1 MNDGSTSPHP
11 LHLVPRSNDWQRVWC
26 VGANNSIAG
35 ENGSDLRLK
44 VLPGQH
50 GNFASLKSILTQLKS
65 LGNSEQRAEF
75 ARIDHYLEDVSPD
88 ASTGDNANHGKLLT
102 DSVAFAILRR
112 ISRESVYTA
121 RVIDL
126 SARIINTTL
135 SHLPSCKRVHVE
147 DIDRLDRLTLKVL
160 ARAMLLLEPAHKF
173 SWVWHSASDPTATG
187 DGGGENI
194 FLASRSQLLRQLIG
208 ILSPRLEYHSTTSA
222 LISSDVQND
231 EVSTYDISAALV
243 LQNYDACF
251 LWCST
256 LIRNGCNGEVD
267 EVLRLMALAATNVG
281 RLEEALGFLHAAEGK
296 CISRPRLA
304 HLLYL
309 QGLIEAKR
317 RYDLSSSNAHY
328 QRGLATLDAEKVES
342 DAVRLERAWL
352 FNGLALNEAI
362 LWRRSPTR
370 TEHYER
376 AFNLVRNA
384 FDLVRDREDAA
395 ATYLKFNLLSNS
407 AFLLEMSGKYD
418 LAIDVLD
425 KVFDFTP
432 EQLRSEYHRLRSNVD
447 YRVGILHYR
456 AGRLKDAYRYLQV
469 AAEHDD
475 ALQSWYTSE
484 RILRAIG
491 IVALDLGTVSEAIA
505 AFTKGL
511 EMCQG
516 ARSAEGAREHARGL
530 IAAHL
535 LNGKQR
541 QAQEVREGLLN
552 EEEMEVATIAGIQ
565 SGESVQA
572 VRPNPPSP
580 KLPAYIPE
588 IDLEGIPEID
598 LNRFLGKA
606 MPPNNNQLGPWSN

>member
-1 MNDGSTSPHP
+1 MNDRSTSPHP
-11 LHLVPRSNDWQRVWC
+11 LHLVPRSNDWQRVWHVGASNSL
-26 VGANNSIAG
+26 VGAN
-35 ENGSDLRLK
+35 GSELRLK

-50 GNFASLKSILTQLKS
+50 DNFASLKSILSQLKS
-65 LGNSEQRAEF
+65 LANSEQCAEF
-75 ARIDHYLEDVSPD
+75 ARIDSYLEDVCPD
-88 ASTGDNANHGKLLT
+88 ASTGDNGNHGKLLT

-135 SHLPSCKRVHVE
+135 SQLPSCTRVHVE

-173 SWVWHSASDPTATG
+173 SWVWHSASDPTTTATEG
-187 DGGGENI
+187 SENI
-194 FLASRSQLLRQLIG
+194 FLASRNQLLRQFVG

-222 LISSDVQND
+222 QLAGDAQND

-251 LWCST
+251 LWCT
-256 LIRNGCNGEVD
+256 ALLRNGCNKEVD
-267 EVLRLMALAATNVG
+267 EVFRLMALAATNVG
-281 RLEEALGFLHAAEGK
+281 RLEEALGFLRVAEGQ
-296 CISRPRLA
+296 CVSRSRQA

-328 QRGLATLDAEKVES
+328 QRGLDTLDAGKVENDS
-342 DAVRLERAWL
+342 AQLERAWL

-362 LWRRSPTR
+362 LWRRSPAR

-418 LAIDVLD
+418 LAIDVLN

-432 EQLRSEYHRLRSNVD
+432 EQLRNEYHRLRSNVD

-456 AGRLKDAYRYLQV
+456 AGRLEDANRYLQI
-469 AAEHDD
+469 AAEHDE

-491 IVALDLGTVSEAIA
+491 IVALDLGAVATAA
-505 AFTKGL
+505 GAFTKGL
-511 EMCQG
+511 TMCQE

-535 LNGKQR
+535 LGGKQR
-541 QAQEVREGLLN
+541 QAQEVRAGLLS
-552 EEEMEVATIAGIQ
+552 EEEMEVATTASIK
-565 SGESVQA
+565 SGESLQA
-572 VRPNPPSP
+572 IRPNPPSP

-606 MPPNNNQLGPWSN
+606 LPANNNQMGPWSN

>member
-1 MNDGSTSPHP
+1 M
-11 LHLVPRSNDWQRVWC
+11 
-26 VGANNSIAG
+26 GANNSIGG
-35 ENGSDLRLK
+35 ENGSELRLK

-50 GNFASLKSILTQLKS
+50 GSFASLKSILTQLKS
-65 LGNSEQRAEF
+65 LANSEQRAEF
-75 ARIDHYLEDVSPD
+75 ARIDNYLEDVCPD
-88 ASTGDNANHGKLLT
+88 ASTQGNGNYGKLLT

-126 SARIINTTL
+126 SARIINTAL
-135 SHLPSCKRVHVE
+135 SHLPSCTRVHVV
-147 DIDRLDRLTLKVL
+147 DVDRIDRLTLKVL
-160 ARAMLLLEPAHKF
+160 ARAMLLLEPAHQF
-173 SWVWHSASDPTATG
+173 AWVWHSASDPTATS
-187 DGGGENI
+187 DEGGENI
-194 FLASRSQLLRQLIG
+194 FLASRRQLLRQLVG
-208 ILSPRLEYHSTTSA
+208 ILSPRLEYQSTTSA
-222 LISSDVQND
+222 LISDDTQND

-251 LWCST
+251 LWCSAV
-256 LIRNGCNGEVD
+256 LRNGCNKEED

-281 RLEEALGFLHAAEGK
+281 RLEEALGFLHAAEAK
-296 CISRPRLA
+296 CVSPSRLG
-304 HLLYL
+304 HILYL

-328 QRGLATLDAEKVES
+328 QRGLAILDAEKVENA
-342 DAVRLERAWL
+342 AVRLERAWL

-362 LWRRSPTR
+362 LWRRSPIR

-456 AGRLKDAYRYLQV
+456 AGRLEDANRHLQV

-484 RILRAIG
+484 RILRALG
-491 IVALDLGTVSEAIA
+491 IVALDLGAVAEATA
-505 AFTKGL
+505 VFTKGL
-511 EMCQG
+511 EMCQK

-535 LNGKQR
+535 LSGKQR
-541 QAQEVREGLLN
+541 QAQEVREDLLN
-552 EEEMEVATIAGIQ
+552 EEAMDVVTIASVQ
-565 SGESVQA
+565 SGESVQD

-606 MPPNNNQLGPWSN
+606 LPPTNNQLGPWSN